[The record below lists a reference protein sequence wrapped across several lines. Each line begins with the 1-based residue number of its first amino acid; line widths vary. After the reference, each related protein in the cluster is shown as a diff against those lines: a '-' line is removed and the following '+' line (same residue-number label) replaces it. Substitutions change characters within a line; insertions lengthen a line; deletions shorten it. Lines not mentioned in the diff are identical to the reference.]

1 MEHGSAVL
9 NPCSSSSLRES
20 LFWSLLAIILFQG
33 CVSSVRR
40 CMLSITVTTDD
51 DSEHVDI
58 AGGAEGGVQTFKSAN
73 KKTLHSHEAFEY
85 LSSALALYEFGRV

>member
-1 MEHGSAVL
+1 
-9 NPCSSSSLRES
+9 
-20 LFWSLLAIILFQG
+20 
-33 CVSSVRR
+33 
-40 CMLSITVTTDD
+40 MLSITVTTDD